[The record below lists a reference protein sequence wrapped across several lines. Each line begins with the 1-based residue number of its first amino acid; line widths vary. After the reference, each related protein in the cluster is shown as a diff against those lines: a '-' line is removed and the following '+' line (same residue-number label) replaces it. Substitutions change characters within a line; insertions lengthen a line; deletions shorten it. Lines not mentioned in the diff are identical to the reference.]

1 MTQEHWD
8 AVVIGS
14 GFGGSTVALKLA
26 AAGVR
31 VLVLERGRYVD
42 RDDTAWDSRA
52 IQIDRKYKSRTPY
65 EVDER
70 FGRETTYPLAINFE
84 ETAGRQKCGWF
95 PL

>member
-31 VLVLERGRYVD
+31 VLVLERDMTDG
-42 RDDTAWDSRA
+42 ARA
-52 IQIDRKYKSRTPY
+52 
-65 EVDER
+65 VDEER
-70 FGRETTYPLAINFE
+70 LGESH
-84 ETAGRQKCGWF
+84 
-95 PL
+95 